1 MTTENTKKKKAKGP
15 IRLEVILP
23 VTILCGLTYAY
34 FTFYFDKH
42 LKDGIEWAG
51 TQGVGAEVNVGS
63 LKTSFISG
71 SFKMNKLEITNKEKP
86 NHNIIEI
93 GNIRFK
99 FLWDAL
105 LRAKFVV
112 EDASILTIQM
122 DTKRSSPGKV
132 IPPPPPSDNSMMAKV
147 QNQIISQAKDR
158 FKGNV
163 LGDVI
168 ALAEGINYQDQ
179 IEKLRDSLKSEARI
193 NEMMVEVNSKKEYWD
208 GEIKRLSDTSV
219 IDEIQNEY
227 KAFEQEKNSIEKAKK
242 IPTLIKLADKAK
254 KQIEDIQTSAKTLQ
268 TEVTKITA
276 YPKEVENLVKQDI
289 SSLQGHF
296 KIPKLDFSDFSSMLF
311 GTDLMNYVV
320 QAKKYQAMAKQ
331 YMPEKKK
338 EDESEKIIPP
348 QREVGKTYTFPIT
361 KGFPLFWLKNA
372 AISSKATEGEFA
384 GDFSGS
390 LSNVTTSPKV
400 VGIPTVLDLKG
411 DLKAKK
417 INGVQLKVTV
427 DHTKMKP
434 KQMLEMKVA
443 SFPVPEKM
451 LSNSSDLTFGLK
463 ESNAKV
469 NFSATLYDE
478 SLDIRWINVL
488 NSPNYVVEAKNKVIQ
503 EVISN
508 VVKGI
513 PTVSLEARAHGPW
526 SDINWSLKS
535 NLGED
540 LATGLKAE
548 VGKKIDEAKA
558 KLEGLINEKILAK
571 KTELLNQVNQT
582 KAKYEGELKKLI
594 AKGDE
599 QKKKIETELKE
610 AQQKAT
616 GGATDKLKEQ
626 GKKLLKGFKL

>member
-1 MTTENTKKKKAKGP
+1 MTTETNKKKKSKGP
-15 IRLEVILP
+15 IRFEVILP
-23 VTILCGLTYAY
+23 VGILCGLTYAY

-71 SFKMNKLEITNKEKP
+71 SFEMNKLEITDKAKP
-86 NHNIIEI
+86 THNVIEI

-122 DTKRSSPGKV
+122 DTKRKRPGKV
-132 IPPPPPSDNSMMAKV
+132 IPPPPPSDNSVMAKL
-147 QNQIISQAKDR
+147 QNQIMDQAKDR
-158 FKGNV
+158 FKDNV

-168 ALAEGINYQDQ
+168 ALAEGVNYQDQ
-179 IEKLRDSLKSEARI
+179 IEKLRDQLKTEARI
-193 NEMMVEVNSKKEYWD
+193 NEMLVEVDTKKEYWD

-219 IDEIQNEY
+219 IDEIETEY
-227 KAFEQEKNSIEKAKK
+227 KAFEQEKNALEKAKR

-254 KQIEDIQTSAKTLQ
+254 KQIENIQSSAKNLQ
-268 TEVTKITA
+268 TEVQKITT
-276 YPKEVENLVKQDI
+276 YPKEVESLVKQDI
-289 SSLQGHF
+289 ASLQGHF

-320 QAKKYQAMAKQ
+320 QAKKYQAIAKQ

-338 EDESEKIIPP
+338 EEEKVIPP
-348 QREVGKTYTFPIT
+348 PRQVGRTYTFPIT
-361 KGFPLFWLKNA
+361 KGYPLFWLKNA
-372 AISSKATEGEFA
+372 GISSKATEGEFA

-400 VGIPTVLDLKG
+400 VGLPTVLDLKG

-417 INGVQLKVTV
+417 IQGVQLKVTL
-427 DHTKMKP
+427 DHTKMKA
-434 KQMLEMKVA
+434 KQMLEMRVN
-443 SFPVPEKM
+443 SFPVPQKM
-451 LSNSSDLTFGLK
+451 LSNSPDFTFGLK
-463 ESNAKV
+463 ESKAKV
-469 NFSATLYDE
+469 DFSATLYDE
-478 SLDIRWINVL
+478 SLDIRWLNVL
-488 NSPNYVVEAKNKVIQ
+488 HHPNYVVESKNKVIK
-503 EVISN
+503 EVVTN
-508 VVKGI
+508 VVNGI
-513 PTVSLEARAHGPW
+513 PVVNLEARAYGPW
-526 SDINWSLKS
+526 SNINWSLKS

-548 VGKKIDEAKA
+548 VGKKVDEAKA
-558 KLEGLINEKILAK
+558 KLEALINEKILAK
-571 KTELLNQVNQT
+571 KTDLLNQVNLT
-582 KAKYEGELKKLI
+582 KNKYEGELKKLL

-599 QKKKIETELKE
+599 QKKKIEDDLKQ

-616 GGATDKLKEQ
+616 GGAADKLKEQ
-626 GKKLLKGFKL
+626 GKKLLKGFKF